1 MIQFFQ
7 DFRAPAVLLS
17 AFLSLVFASAC
28 SSDKEEVSAYVERPV
43 EELYNQAMDSL
54 QNQEYRAAAPLF
66 DEVERQHPYSKWAT
80 KAQMMSAYS
89 YYMSNRYDDAI
100 IALDRYIQLHPS
112 SEDVA
117 YAHYLK
123 ALCHYE
129 QITDITRDQKA
140 TYLAKL
146 SLEEVIARFPNSRY
160 AKDAGVKLDLVHDHL
175 AGKEMEIGRFEL
187 KRGNHLAAI
196 NRFKRV
202 IELYQ
207 TTTHV
212 PEALHRMTEAY
223 LALGLDAEARK
234 AASVLGHNF
243 PGSEWYEESYVLL
256 GGERVIAGDA
266 AKPKGSG
273 AWYKFW

>member
-1 MIQFFQ
+1 MGPIQPTGTRKKYPTMIQFFQ
-7 DFRAPAVLLS
+7 DFRTPAVLLS
-17 AFLSLVFASAC
+17 VFFSLVFVSAC
-28 SSDKEEVSAYVERPV
+28 SSDEDAIPAYVERPV
-43 EELYNQAMDSL
+43 EELYNEAMDSL
-54 QNQEYRAAAPLF
+54 QAEKYRTAAPLF

-80 KAQMMSAYS
+80 KAQLMSAYS
-89 YYMSNRYDDAI
+89 YYMSNRYDDALV
-100 IALDRYIQLHPS
+100 ALDRYIQLHPS

-123 ALCHYE
+123 ALSYYE

-146 SLEEVIARFPNSRY
+146 SLEEVIARFPGSRY
-160 AKDAGVKLDLVHDHL
+160 AKDARIKLDLALDHL

-187 KRGNHLAAI
+187 RRENYLAAI

-223 LALGLDAEARK
+223 LALGLEENARK
-234 AASVLGHNF
+234 AASVLGYNMR
-243 PGSEWYEESYVLL
+243 SK
-256 GGERVIAGDA
+256 VIL
-266 AKPKGSG
+266 S
-273 AWYKFW
+273 W